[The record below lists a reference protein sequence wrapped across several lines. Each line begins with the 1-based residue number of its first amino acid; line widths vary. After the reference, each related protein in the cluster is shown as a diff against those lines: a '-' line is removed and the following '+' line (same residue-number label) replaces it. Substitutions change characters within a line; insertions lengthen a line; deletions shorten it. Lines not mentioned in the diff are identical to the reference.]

1 MRSARKHLTK
11 IAATV
16 ALVAGAAGVAG
27 VGTFGAYTDTTSADT
42 KVDSGRVVVL
52 MNGYDKGVSV
62 TKSNMAA
69 GDVAY
74 VPITLERQAGSLT
87 LGGLSVSSS
96 VSGEL
101 ASALNFQVETCT
113 TQVPADGKTCTGA
126 VSLYNGSLSS
136 AGPVT
141 NYPLPGDWV
150 TKLNSDAK
158 VYLRATLTLPAT
170 AANTTQGKSATVDWA
185 VTGTQRA
192 AETTAI
198 TPVPLP

>member
-42 KVDSGRVVVL
+42 KVDSGRVAVL

-87 LGGLSVSSS
+87 LDGLSVSSS

-101 ASALNFQVETCT
+101 ASTMNLQVETCT
-113 TQVPADGKTCTGA
+113 TQVPTDGKTCTGA
-126 VSLYNGSLSS
+126 VSLYNGSLSG

-141 NYPLPGDWV
+141 NYPLPAAWV

-158 VYLRATLTLPAT
+158 VYLRGTLTLPTT
-170 AANTTQGKSATVDWA
+170 AANTTQGKSATVSWV

-192 AETTAI
+192 SETTAI